1 MPITVVCYFLVAA
14 VVQYSQTVPIAGVV
28 PCLNERVELTCKT
41 DTGVLFCKVYDTNGT
56 VEFFSSSSP
65 QTLSQNGNFSF
76 TVTAVDGDI
85 ITSTANIGSVDASF
99 NGTMIGCAD
108 GFASDKFVYL
118 RINATG
124 PPKDLLPVD
133 NITITPI
140 NNSSLLISWTNA
152 QHCISYN
159 NITIASNETYTENH
173 TINIS
178 PATIHSLIIG
188 TNYSFVIIPI
198 DTIGREGP
206 PSSLIQY
213 IWNVPAQV
221 VNISWDQISTDNI
234 TIWWNS
240 TEDIRP
246 PINYYIVNVYNTT
259 DGQLISNDTNATITG
274 LSPINKY
281 YTVTI
286 IPVNAIGY
294 GLSATVN
301 AITTNELTTR
311 TSTTGATIIA
321 LTSSTMIP
329 TSTAGGSNAV
339 PIISGVIGTVLVII
353 MIIIILIIILVYAKK
368 HRIKN
373 KESHTANGNGN
384 ESKGVTGGSYRNNNI
399 ELQPTDPTYA
409 TPTTEYTPAAAS
421 TVRTLQ
427 GGDGPPSYPPPP
439 PTGYLRKAFDTL
451 DYDI

>member
-118 RINATG
+118 RINAT
-124 PPKDLLPVD
+124 
-133 NITITPI
+133 
-140 NNSSLLISWTNA
+140 
-152 QHCISYN
+152 
-159 NITIASNETYTENH
+159 ASNETYTENH